1 MATVSVKKQ
10 RDSTCHSQGATY
22 CVEDGLQTHKIIF
35 LGCLGV
41 QCKRS
46 IGMFAASP
54 DYKAPPIIEQ
64 ARQNILQ
71 ADAIVDGKIVRLGGY
86 DYRAKKPIPV
96 ILKVSKVF
104 KGPRLSSFSLRI
116 PAGGCEISFHRKEK
130 VRLLLSEANGSWA
143 AIEHL
148 NLPYP
153 IFGEASEGM
162 IDYRLPYARA
172 LDEQI
177 GFPRSPDTA
186 FTLAGQ

>member
-1 MATVSVKKQ
+1 MLKMAFKRTKSFFLAVSASSASAV
-10 RDSTCHSQGATY
+10 
-22 CVEDGLQTHKIIF
+22 
-35 LGCLGV
+35 LGCSLP
-41 QCKRS
+41 
-46 IGMFAASP
+46 SP

-130 VRLLLSEANGSWA
+130 VRLLISEANGSWA

-186 FTLAGQ
+186 FTPAGQ